1 MAGLEGQI
9 IGGCRIIRR
18 LGGGGM
24 GEVYLAEQMSLQRQ
38 VAIKLV
44 RPELEVTLSG
54 ASVSERFAR
63 EARAI
68 AAMEHPHILPVYDYG
83 EKDSLAYL
91 VMAYAPHGSLQEA
104 LTPGN
109 ANFRFALPVSLEL
122 AGTILDQAAQALQHA
137 HDRGVLHRD
146 IKPAN
151 FLLRAPDASG
161 GIHLLLA
168 DFGLAK
174 FAAGGQSSALYA
186 GTVAYSAPEQIQ
198 RQATPASDQYGLAV
212 MAYLLLAGRLPFT
225 GDAAQILYQQIQVPA
240 PSLRE
245 KNPAIPAEVDAVIL
259 RALAKRPEERWPSVA
274 AFAMAYR
281 EALGGQKKPSAQVA
295 APSSLGMPGQG
306 SAPVGVQSAAPLAA
320 PPAFPPLVQ
329 YAAPAPVNAETVPTL
344 HPPVFSPTT
353 PIVSG
358 PPGALPFPSV
368 AQQRTVQGGPFG
380 GESVVP
386 GISPPPPYVLPPSG
400 GGRQR
405 RWIGIV
411 GGAVGVV
418 ALILAVV
425 LVVNLLGGHGK
436 TGGTTTTG
444 TPGTGSTP
452 GTGGTPGVVG
462 TFPGGTSGAHISNVQ
477 TGLEL
482 DDANIGNCRD
492 AIAQGKQTQTF
503 SASQSIAIAV
513 VFTAKIDGN
522 SPAPAAVVSVFDSQ
536 KQFIEGADAQDLSCP
551 GGQGNYSSF
560 VDISGQGNGKKLTPG
575 QYFIGISYIP
585 DYAVYLDNQN
595 QQLPPPE
602 AGVPVEITS

>member
-1 MAGLEGQI
+1 
-9 IGGCRIIRR
+9 
-18 LGGGGM
+18 M

-44 RPELEVTLSG
+44 RPELEVTMSG

-91 VMAYAPHGSLQEA
+91 VMAYAPYGSLQEA
-104 LTPGN
+104 LTPGSQ
-109 ANFRFALPVSLEL
+109 NFRFALPVSLEL

-161 GIHLLLA
+161 GVHLLLA

-198 RQATPASDQYGLAV
+198 RQAISASDQYGLAV
-212 MAYLLLAGRLPFT
+212 MTYLLLAGRLPFA
-225 GDAAQILYQQIQVPA
+225 GDAAQILYKQIQTPA
-240 PSLRE
+240 PSLRTH
-245 KNPAIPAEVDAVIL
+245 NPAIPAEVDAVIL

-274 AFAMAYR
+274 AFAAAYR
-281 EALGGQKKPSAQVA
+281 EALSGQKKPSTQVS
-295 APSSLGMPGQG
+295 APPPWQASGQG
-306 SAPVGVQSAAPLAA
+306 SAPVGVQSAAPFAA
-320 PPAFPPLVQ
+320 PPAFPSPVQ
-329 YAAPAPVNAETVPTL
+329 YSAPTPVNAETVPTL
-344 HPPVFSPTT
+344 SRPGYTPAPPAVSSP
-353 PIVSG
+353 PAVL
-358 PPGALPFPSV
+358 PAALPFPTA

-386 GISPPPPYVLPPSG
+386 GISPPQPYILPPSG
-400 GGRQR
+400 GGKQR
-405 RWIGIV
+405 GWVGIV
-411 GGAVGVV
+411 GGAVAVV
-418 ALILAVV
+418 ALILAVI
-425 LVVNLLGGHGK
+425 LVVNLLGGK

-444 TPGTGSTP
+444 TPVVGTTP
-452 GTGGTPGVVG
+452 GTGNTPGSIP
-462 TFPGGTSGAHISNVQ
+462 TLPGSTSGSHISGLQ
-477 TGLEL
+477 TGSDL

-492 AIAQGKQTQTF
+492 AIRQGKQAQSF
-503 SASQSIAIAV
+503 SASQNIAIAV
-513 VFTAKIDGN
+513 VFTAKIDAD
-522 SPAPAAVVSVFDSQ
+522 SPAPAGVVAVFDSQ
-536 KQFIEGADAQDLSCP
+536 RHFIEVADAQDLSCP

-560 VDISGQGNGKKLTPG
+560 VDISGQGGGTKIPPG
-575 QYFIGISYIP
+575 QYFIGVSYIP

-602 AGVPVEITS
+602 AAVPVEITA

>member
-44 RPELEVTLSG
+44 RPELEVTVSG

-83 EKDSLAYL
+83 EKDGLAYL

-109 ANFRFALPVSLEL
+109 PNFRFALPVSLEL
-122 AGTILDQAAQALQHA
+122 TGTMLEQAAQALQHA

-198 RQATPASDQYGLAV
+198 RQAVPASDQYGLAV
-212 MAYLLLAGRLPFT
+212 MGYLLLTGRLPFT

-240 PSLRE
+240 PSLRTHA
-245 KNPAIPAEVDAVIL
+245 PAIPAEVDAVIL
-259 RALAKRPEERWPSVA
+259 RALAKRPEERWPSVT
-274 AFAMAYR
+274 AFAAAYR
-281 EALGGQKKPSAQVA
+281 EALGGQKKASAPVA
-295 APSSLGMPGQG
+295 APASLPAPGQTPGQG
-306 SAPVGVQSAAPLAA
+306 SAPVVAQSAAPPGA
-320 PPAFPPLVQ
+320 PPAFAAPGQ
-329 YAAPAPVNAETVPTL
+329 YAAPVNAETVPTM
-344 HPPVFSPTT
+344 HPPVFTPTT
-353 PIVSG
+353 PIASG

-386 GISPPPPYVLPPSG
+386 GISPPPPYILPPSG
-400 GGRQR
+400 GGRR
-405 RWIGIV
+405 RWGGMI
-411 GGAVGVV
+411 GGAVALV

-436 TGGTTTTG
+436 PGGTTSTGTPGIG
-444 TPGTGSTP
+444 TPGTGTP
-452 GTGGTPGVVG
+452 GPITTL
-462 TFPGGTSGAHISNVQ
+462 PGGTSGPHISNVQ
-477 TGLEL
+477 TGLFL
-482 DDANIGNCRD
+482 DPDTITSCNVRLDPSSPA
-492 AIAQGKQTQTF
+492 KTTF
-503 SASQSIAIAV
+503 RITDTIISI
-513 VFTAKIDGN
+513 VFTATVGPGD
-522 SPAPAAVVSVFDSQ
+522 PAPAAVAVLIDSQ
-536 KQFIEGADAQDLSCP
+536 QRIVGGGNAQGDATDLTCP
-551 GGQGNYSSF
+551 NGKGNYALS
-560 VDISGQGNGKKLTPG
+560 VPISGQNLKPGN
-575 QYFIGISYIP
+575 YFVGVIYIP
-585 DYAVYLDNQN
+585 DSFVYIDNPN
-595 QQLPPPE
+595 TPLPNPE
-602 AGVPVEITS
+602 AGVPVQITS